1 MHPGFP
7 GCCAWPRITLTS
19 QLMNPNVV
27 CSIIAVLLL
36 LRGAVVAETK
46 PKLAPGSTFSITFP
60 EMPATFHML
69 MHPEKKL
76 PVLISVFLPRNYSA
90 ERKFPLLIFLGGGDG
105 GDASNPGIAR
115 ALSEEKD
122 FICVGVPLFKADDPK
137 TPGNFIVH
145 PPDGAYMWPF
155 FRTMLA
161 KVDAAVPNID
171 PARQVLGGF
180 SNGAHATAALIDGS
194 NGEITRRFTAFFFA
208 EGGGH
213 LEHYDQLAGKPVLM
227 LASSAKSK
235 PRAEE
240 ILNAATSA
248 GAIGTFIFQ
257 DVGSHAFPKE
267 AYPRVHAW
275 LRSATHV
282 EDTH

>member
-1 MHPGFP
+1 MAIVFV
-7 GCCAWPRITLTS
+7 CVNEPRQPWARPSPVLLVSADHAKNRGRVKPHVIL
-19 QLMNPNVV
+19 
-27 CSIIAVLLL
+27 SIAAAFLL
-36 LRGAVVAETK
+36 LRSAVVAETK
-46 PKLAPGSTFSITFP
+46 PNLAPGSTIAITFP
-60 EMPATFHML
+60 EMPATFYVL

-76 PVLISVFLPRNYSA
+76 PAQISIFLPHNYSVA
-90 ERKFPLLIFLGGGDG
+90 RKFPLLIFASVGDRVTARIP
-105 GDASNPGIAR
+105 ASL

-137 TPGNFIVH
+137 TPGNFIVR

-171 PARQVLGGF
+171 PARQILGGF
-180 SNGAHATAALIDGS
+180 SNGAHATAVLIDGS

-227 LASSAKSK
+227 MASSAKI
-235 PRAEE
+235 E
-240 ILNAATSA
+240 ATRGKKS
-248 GAIGTFIFQ
+248 
-257 DVGSHAFPKE
+257 
-267 AYPRVHAW
+267 
-275 LRSATHV
+275 
-282 EDTH
+282 